1 MENKLRIVLADDHPL
16 VRRFVR
22 EVLEAE
28 GWQVC
33 GEAADG
39 KQAVDLAARETP
51 DLVVLDL
58 SMPVMNGFDAARL
71 ILKAMPQMNVLMLT
85 MYDAEELVRAAGA
98 IGAKGCV
105 LKSDLQQ
112 LVAAVRALQIDRKAS
127 AENKVGIC
135 L

>member
-1 MENKLRIVLADDHPL
+1 MENKLRIVIADDHPL

-39 KQAVDLAARETP
+39 RQAVDLAGREIP

-58 SMPVMNGFDAARL
+58 SMPVMNGFDAARH
-71 ILKAMPQMNVLMLT
+71 ILKAHPGMNVLMLT
-85 MYDAEELVRAAGA
+85 MYDAEELVRAASA
-98 IGAKGCV
+98 IGARGCV
-105 LKSDLQQ
+105 LKSDLQR
-112 LVAAVRALQIDRKAS
+112 LVAAVRALQIGRQAP
-127 AENKVGIC
+127 AENNVGIC
-135 L
+135 S